1 MGLKI
6 IHNVL
11 AKGGLT
17 IFNLILPLA
26 VMPYIYRVLDPH
38 DLGMIE
44 YATAIVTYFSIFGML
59 GIYNY
64 GLREM
69 SSIRN
74 NLNSCAFLYRQ
85 LFTIG
90 VLSNIFSAT
99 CLLLLSFFSAPFWLR
114 TLQLRVCTM
123 SAREPAWLRS
133 SVSCEV

>member
-44 YATAIVTYFSIFGML
+44 YATAIVTYFSIF
-59 GIYNY
+59 
-64 GLREM
+64 
-69 SSIRN
+69 
-74 NLNSCAFLYRQ
+74 
-85 LFTIG
+85 
-90 VLSNIFSAT
+90 
-99 CLLLLSFFSAPFWLR
+99 
-114 TLQLRVCTM
+114 
-123 SAREPAWLRS
+123 
-133 SVSCEV
+133 

>member
-85 LFTIG
+85 CWCSNY
-90 VLSNIFSAT
+90 VSNIRCS
-99 CLLLLSFFSAPFWLR
+99 
-114 TLQLRVCTM
+114 TL
-123 SAREPAWLRS
+123 WS
-133 SVSCEV
+133 SVKYIFGNMSVAIVFFHG

>member
-1 MGLKI
+1 
-6 IHNVL
+6 
-11 AKGGLT
+11 
-17 IFNLILPLA
+17 
-26 VMPYIYRVLDPH
+26 MPYIYRVLDPH

-99 CLLLLSFFSAPFWLR
+99 CLLLLSFFMDKLVKDIVYI
-114 TLQLRVCTM
+114 QL
-123 SAREPAWLRS
+123 LLI
-133 SVSCEV
+133 VSQIFM

>member
-1 MGLKI
+1 MFWQR
-6 IHNVL
+6 
-11 AKGGLT
+11 GLT

-99 CLLLLSFFSAPFWLR
+99 CLLLLSFSWIN
-114 TLQLRVCTM
+114 
-123 SAREPAWLRS
+123 
-133 SVSCEV
+133 